1 MEFTQGKLN
10 GLVKILNRTYPF
22 IVGVDYEK
30 EDGNDEYYSHDKH
43 TFQLKVDL
51 EILSK
56 IMYLDIDHS
65 YISHS
70 PNDWTT
76 PLWGLELE
84 NYEGSGEELY
94 KNEMPIATFITN
106 LIETIFLSPDDDKN
120 IIEVYFKANI

>member
-30 EDGNDEYYSHDKH
+30 DTESVYKDTYLFE
-43 TFQLKVDL
+43 FKVDL

-56 IMYLDIDHS
+56 IMHLDIDHN

-70 PNDWTT
+70 PDNWST

-84 NYEGSGEELY
+84 NYEGHGEELY
-94 KNEMPIATFITN
+94 KNGMDIVTFIDD
-106 LIETIFLSPDDDKN
+106 LIEAIFFSPDDDRN
-120 IIEVYFKANI
+120 IIQIYFKANI

>member
-30 EDGNDEYYSHDKH
+30 DTESVYKDTYLFE
-43 TFQLKVDL
+43 FKVDL

-56 IMYLDIDHS
+56 IMYLDIDHN

-70 PNDWTT
+70 PDNWST

-84 NYEGSGEELY
+84 NYEGHGEELY
-94 KNEMPIATFITN
+94 KNGMDIVTFITN
-106 LIETIFLSPDDDKN
+106 LIETIFFSPDDDRN
-120 IIEVYFKANI
+120 IIEIYFKVNR

>member
-30 EDGNDEYYSHDKH
+30 KDGNDEYYSHDKH

-56 IMYLDIDHS
+56 IMYLDIDHN
-65 YISHS
+65 YVSHS
-70 PNDWTT
+70 PSEWTT

-84 NYEGSGEELY
+84 NYEGQGEELY
-94 KNEMPIATFITN
+94 KNGMDISTFIAN
-106 LIETIFLSPDDDKN
+106 LIETIFFSPDDDRN
-120 IIEVYFKANI
+120 IILIYFKANI

>member
-30 EDGNDEYYSHDKH
+30 EVENEEYHHDKH
-43 TFQLKVDL
+43 TFQFKVDL

-56 IMYLDIDHS
+56 IMYLDIDHN

-70 PNDWTT
+70 PDNWAT

-94 KNEMPIATFITN
+94 KNEMSISDFIAN
-106 LIETIFLSPDDDKN
+106 LIETIFFSPDDDRN
-120 IIEVYFKANI
+120 IIEIYFKVNR

>member
-30 EDGNDEYYSHDKH
+30 EDDEYHDNY
-43 TFQLKVDL
+43 TFQFKVDL

-56 IMYLDIDHS
+56 IMYLDIDHN

-70 PNDWTT
+70 PNDWST
-76 PLWGLELE
+76 PLWGLDLE
-84 NYEGSGEELY
+84 NYEGTGEELY
-94 KNEMPIATFITN
+94 KNGMDISTFIVS
-106 LIETIFLSPDDDKN
+106 LIETIFFSPDDDRN
-120 IIEVYFKANI
+120 IIHIYFKANR

>member
-30 EDGNDEYYSHDKH
+30 EDGHEEYHHDVH
-43 TFQLKVDL
+43 TFNFKVDL

-56 IMYLDIDHS
+56 IMHLDIDYG

-70 PNDWTT
+70 PDNWTT

-84 NYEGSGEELY
+84 NYEGHGEELY
-94 KNEMPIATFITN
+94 KNGMDISTFIAN
-106 LIETIFLSPDDDKN
+106 LIETIFFSPDDDRN
-120 IIEVYFKANI
+120 IIQIYFKANR

>member
-43 TFQLKVDL
+43 TFQFKVDL

-56 IMYLDIDHS
+56 IMYLDIDHN
-65 YISHS
+65 YIKSS
-70 PNDWTT
+70 PDYWAT

-94 KNEMPIATFITN
+94 KNEMSISDFIAN
-106 LIETIFLSPDDDKN
+106 LIETIFFSPDDDRN
-120 IIEVYFKANI
+120 IIEIYFKVNR

>member
-30 EDGNDEYYSHDKH
+30 KDGNDEYYSHDKH

-56 IMYLDIDHS
+56 IMYLDIDYG
-65 YISHS
+65 YIKSS
-70 PNDWTT
+70 PDYWST

-84 NYEGSGEELY
+84 NYEGQGEELF
-94 KNEMPIATFITN
+94 KNGMDISTFIAD
-106 LIETIFLSPDDDKN
+106 LIEAIFFSPDDDRN
-120 IIEVYFKANI
+120 IIQIYFKANR

>member
-43 TFQLKVDL
+43 TFQFKVDL

-56 IMYLDIDHS
+56 IMYLDIDHN
-65 YISHS
+65 YIKSS
-70 PNDWTT
+70 PNYWAT

-84 NYEGSGEELY
+84 NYEGHGEELY
-94 KNEMPIATFITN
+94 KNEMDIVTFIAD
-106 LIETIFLSPDDDKN
+106 LIEAIFFSPDDDRN
-120 IIEVYFKANI
+120 IIQIYFKSNM

>member
-10 GLVKILNRTYPF
+10 GLVKLLNRTYPF

-30 EDGNDEYYSHDKH
+30 DTESVYKDTYLFE
-43 TFQLKVDL
+43 FKVDL

-56 IMYLDIDHS
+56 IMYLDIDHN

-70 PNDWTT
+70 PDNWST

-94 KNEMPIATFITN
+94 KNEMDIVTFIAN
-106 LIETIFLSPDDDKN
+106 LIETIFFSPDDDRN
-120 IIEVYFKANI
+120 IIEIYFKVNR

>member
-30 EDGNDEYYSHDKH
+30 DTESVYKDTYLFE
-43 TFQLKVDL
+43 FKVDL

-56 IMYLDIDHS
+56 IMYLDIDHN

-70 PNDWTT
+70 PDNWTT

-94 KNEMPIATFITN
+94 KNGMDISTFISN
-106 LIETIFLSPDDDKN
+106 LIETIFFSPDDDRN
-120 IIEVYFKANI
+120 IIEIYFKVNR